1 MDISK
6 LKDKLDDATFSEL
19 SAHIETLAGQ
29 RDEARRE
36 SIEGRKQLRTKL
48 EAAEAAIP
56 RLMDKLGID
65 SLDDLDALPSAPKGQ
80 ADAVRQLDT
89 KLKRMERELADAKA
103 AKDEVSGKFRET
115 LQRAAIAEA
124 LGGHEFLA
132 KDIVETYIGQRLT
145 WEGDELLFKSD
156 DGKLIP
162 VADGVSGFAKARPE
176 LLKSTGA
183 GGSGYRSGNAR
194 GGAANQPNPWAKDS
208 FNLTEQLRLKRE
220 NPELA
225 AQLQSTATGKAAA

>member
-1 MDISK
+1 MDLSK
-6 LKDKLDDATFSEL
+6 LKDKLDDGTFAEL
-19 SAHIETLAGQ
+19 SSFVESLTGQ

-36 SIEGRKQLRTKL
+36 SIEGRKGLKTKL
-48 EAAEAAIP
+48 EQAEAAIP
-56 RLMDKLGID
+56 RLLDKLGID
-65 SLDDLDALPSAPKGQ
+65 SLEELDTLPDGGKGGADALKQ
-80 ADAVRQLDT
+80 MET
-89 KLKRMERELADAKA
+89 KLRRMERELNDAKA
-103 AKDEVSGKFRET
+103 AKEEVSGKFRT
-115 LQRAAIAEA
+115 SLQRAAIAEA
-124 LGGHEFLA
+124 LGGHQFLA
-132 KDIVETYIGQRLT
+132 KDVVETYIGQRLT
-145 WEGDELLFKSD
+145 WEGDDLLFKSD

-194 GGAANQPNPWAKDS
+194 GGAANQPNPWAKES

-225 AQLQSTATGKAAA
+225 AQMQSTAAGKAPA

>member
-19 SAHIETLAGQ
+19 STFVETLTGQ

-36 SIEGRKQLRTKL
+36 SIDGRKGLKAKL
-48 EAAEAAIP
+48 EQAEAAIP
-56 RLMDKLGID
+56 RLLDKLGID
-65 SLDDLDALPSAPKGQ
+65 SLDDLDALPDGGKGS
-80 ADAVRQLDT
+80 ADAVKQLET
-89 KLKRMERELADAKA
+89 KIKRMERELNEAKA
-103 AKDEVSGKFRET
+103 AKEEVSGKFRDSQ
-115 LQRAAIAEA
+115 QRAAIAQA

-132 KDIVETYIGQRLT
+132 KDVVETYIGQRLV
-145 WEGDELLFKSD
+145 WEADELLFKSD

-225 AQLQSTATGKAAA
+225 AQLQSTAAGKAPA